1 MNKESIISKIY
12 KRNSED
18 IALFFWIEGQRRIIP
33 TITIEQSLNLFIK
46 YNGSEK
52 DIDSLRVYYHRMKK
66 EFLNAT

>member
-1 MNKESIISKIY
+1 
-12 KRNSED
+12 
-18 IALFFWIEGQRRIIP
+18 
-33 TITIEQSLNLFIK
+33 LNLFIK